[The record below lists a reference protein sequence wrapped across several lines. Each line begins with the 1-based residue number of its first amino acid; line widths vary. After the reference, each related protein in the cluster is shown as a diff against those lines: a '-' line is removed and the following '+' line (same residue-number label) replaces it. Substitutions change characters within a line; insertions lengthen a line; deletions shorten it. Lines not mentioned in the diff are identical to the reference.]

1 MATVLLLT
9 IPTLGAVLAAG
20 MDFVRF
26 RIPNGLSIGLALLFF
41 PAAWLLG
48 LDIPHFVDHLKAGGT
63 AFGLGL
69 VLFLARIWG
78 GGDAKLFAALGL
90 WLGLDLLLP
99 FTFAMVLAG
108 GLLALLLLLMRRCHW
123 PERIRRHKALRRLLG
138 ARAAVPYAVAMA
150 LGMIWLLARA

>member
-1 MATVLLLT
+1 MATVLLLL

-48 LDIPHFVDHLKAGGT
+48 LDLTQLVQHLQAGGL

-69 VLFLARIWG
+69 ALFLARIWG

-90 WLGLDLLLP
+90 WLGWDLLLP
-99 FTFAMVLAG
+99 FTFAMVLSG
-108 GLLALLLLLMRRCHW
+108 GLLALILLLLRKHTW
-123 PERIRRHKALRRLLG
+123 PGNIARHKLLRRLLG
-138 ARAAVPYAVAMA
+138 AKAAVPYAVAMA
-150 LGMIWLLARA
+150 IGMLWLLARA

>member
-48 LDIPHFVDHLKAGGT
+48 FDIAQLMDHLQAGGL

-69 VLFLARIWG
+69 ALFLARIWG

-108 GLLALLLLLMRRCHW
+108 GLLALILLLLRKRAW
-123 PERIRRHKALRRLLG
+123 PENIARHKLLRRLLG
-138 ARAAVPYAVAMA
+138 AKAAVPYAVAMA
-150 LGMIWLLARA
+150 MGMLWLLARA